1 MTKDDWWKKLIDL
14 EIWWIKEVDLIY
26 RFLGFWWWTYEQRDR
41 LKIFCHFN
49 VYPKI
54 AWKIRNFCLISNST
68 IMQKCKNECW
78 HQQHQDASIHSL
90 HLLLQRHLLVLS
102 RYYYGNMSIGSRILW
117 SAGLFGC
124 TVDLIYRCF
133 GVLMMDI
140 QTDLHYRDWKYLLVL
155 SRYYYGNMS
164 VSSRFLRSPGL
175 FGCPVQSSTRY
186 NWT

>member
-102 RYYYGNMSIGSRILW
+102 RYYYGNMS
-117 SAGLFGC
+117 
-124 TVDLIYRCF
+124 
-133 GVLMMDI
+133 
-140 QTDLHYRDWKYLLVL
+140 
-155 SRYYYGNMS
+155 
-164 VSSRFLRSPGL
+164 VSSRILRSPGL
-175 FGCPVQSSTRY
+175 FGCVLSNPAHDTTGHRSETLLNLICYCISLYFICHLELHQKVPE
-186 NWT
+186 NIKC